1 MPTLSPLLEEVLGS
15 ITDANPVGEDISYDD
30 DFLALKDEVDQLSS
44 VSPEGVD
51 FNRIV
56 ETCRIILSR
65 KAKDLRVATYMAM
78 ALSRVDG
85 YSGVLEG
92 LLVQKLLVERYW
104 EPMYPPVRRMRARQ
118 NALQFAAERLSDLM
132 PSLTPRADDGE
143 SIERSLEAV
152 KELQAFTT
160 EKMEDQAPIL
170 SGLKRALEDAQR
182 KLPRKSAEKVPEPQ
196 DGQDGAPD
204 RTAPPVSESA
214 GSPHGPSAA
223 PATAAAVQTESEALE
238 QVLGLAGFLREQS
251 PFDPVCYR
259 LARIVRWDPVGTEPT
274 NQSGKTLFHDP
285 PPHRLTYLNTLLD
298 DQDWKTLLEV
308 AESAFR
314 EAPYHFWL
322 DLQRFVVSAL
332 EGLGD
337 EYEQAK
343 ESVLLETALLIRRV
357 GSLPRLTFTGG
368 TPFADSKTKF
378 WLDDVVAPILI
389 SGHDSS
395 RSAVDDKELEE
406 QFEAASRLA
415 AGGKLGEAMGVLQ
428 NGMQQDG
435 ARRGRFLRRFNMA
448 QICMQADK
456 PSIACPILENLETE
470 IESFNLDEWEPEL
483 ALEVWSRLHQCYD
496 LLRSDESVAQDRLQ
510 KSAER
515 VFARICQVDPARAL
529 ET

>member
-56 ETCRIILSR
+56 ESCRMILSR
-65 KAKDLRVATYMAM
+65 KAKDLRVATYLAM

-85 YSGVLEG
+85 YNGVLEG
-92 LLVQKLLVERYW
+92 LLAQKLLVERFW

-132 PSLTPRADDGE
+132 PSLTPRADDRE

-182 KLPRKSAEKVPEPQ
+182 KLPGKSAEKAPKPQ
-196 DGQDGAPD
+196 QVGQDGAPE
-204 RTAPPVSESA
+204 RTASTVSESA
-214 GSPHGPSAA
+214 ASPHASSVA
-223 PATAAAVQTESEALE
+223 PAAAAVQTESEALE

-251 PFDPVCYR
+251 PFDPVSYR
-259 LARIVRWDPVGTEPT
+259 LARIVRWDPVVTEPT

-332 EGLGD
+332 EALGE

-343 ESVLLETALLIRRV
+343 ESVLLETALFIRRA
-357 GSLPRLTFTGG
+357 GSLPRLTFAGG

-378 WLDDVVAPILI
+378 WLDDVVAQVLA
-389 SGHDSS
+389 SGQGSS
-395 RSAVDDKELEE
+395 RSAVDDKKLEE

-428 NGMQQDG
+428 NGIQQDG

-496 LLRSDESVAQDRLQ
+496 LLRSDESVAQDRVQ
-510 KSAER
+510 ENAER